1 MLSKINKFFKILDSK
16 DKIKIFFLFLMMV
29 LAVLLEV
36 VSIASILP
44 LTREFF
50 EPTENLFF
58 LKEIKI
64 FSAYDGIYVLIVFF
78 LIIYFFK
85 FIYLFYFY
93 YFQNKFINNLSA
105 KLTTQLFATY
115 LFKSYEFHTQKNSS
129 TLVRNLVTEIK
140 LICSSFIYPI
150 FTIII
155 EVTIIFGILIFLFNY
170 QITISIIM
178 GIIFI
183 ILILTYFLAVKKS
196 FLRWGNQRQHLNS
209 LSLKFSLQ
217 GLNGIKEIMVYSKQ
231 AFFKNVL
238 SKNEHKYANISIL
251 YSTFQQLPRLLFEF
265 IIIFLLV
272 SLMFFLKYQDLP
284 NSQIFEILGV
294 FSLASIRFIPSASRI
309 IGSLQLLRYATPS
322 MDVVLRENMISDKE
336 FENIVKKQKNL
347 EEFSFNDS
355 ITFTDVNF
363 KFENKKETIL
373 KDVSFKLKKNEI
385 IGIYGQSGSGKSTI
399 VDLICGI
406 LKPTSGIIKMDGKN
420 IGDNI
425 FSWRN
430 KFGYVTQS
438 TYLIDDT
445 IKNNIILGD
454 FNNFDASHFENSI
467 KLSQLEN
474 FVKKLPDGV
483 ETNVGERGAMLSGG
497 QIQRIG
503 IARAIYHKSEILIF
517 DESTNSL
524 DVDSEQ
530 KIIDEVHNLKKFKTV
545 IMISHKMSV
554 LKICDKIYELKNK
567 KLKLIN
573 E

>member
-1 MLSKINKFFKILDSK
+1 MLSKINKFFKILDPK
-16 DKIKIFFLFLMMV
+16 DKLKIFFLFLMMV

-58 LKEIKI
+58 LKEIRI
-64 FSAYDGIYVLIVFF
+64 FSAYEGIYVLIVFF

-105 KLTTQLFATY
+105 KLTTQLFTTY
-115 LFKSYEFHTQKNSS
+115 LFKGYEFHTQKNSS
-129 TLVRNLVTEIK
+129 IMVRNLVTEIK
-140 LICSSFIYPI
+140 LICSSFINPI

-155 EVTIIFGILIFLFNY
+155 ETTIIFGILIFLFNY
-170 QITISIIM
+170 QIKISIVM

-183 ILILTYFLAVKKS
+183 VLILTYFLMIKKS

-217 GLNGIKEIMVYSKQ
+217 GLNGIKEIMIYSKQ
-231 AFFKNVL
+231 AFFKSVL
-238 SKNEHKYANISIL
+238 SKNEHEYAKVSIL
-251 YSTFQQLPRLLFEF
+251 YNTFQQLPRLLFEF
-265 IIIFLLV
+265 VIILLLV
-272 SLMFFLKYQDLP
+272 FLMFFLKYQDLP

-336 FENIVKKQKNL
+336 LEKILKKQKNT
-347 EEFSFNDS
+347 EEYSFNDS
-355 ITFTDVNF
+355 IKLTDVNF
-363 KFENKKETIL
+363 KFENKKDIIL
-373 KDVSFKLKKNEI
+373 QDVNFELKKNEI
-385 IGIYGQSGSGKSTI
+385 VGIYGQSGSGKSTI
-399 VDLICGI
+399 IDLICGL
-406 LKPTSGIIKMDGKN
+406 LKPTSGTITMDGKD
-420 IGDNI
+420 IRDNI

-454 FNNFDASHFENSI
+454 FKNDDASQFENSI

-474 FVKKLPDGV
+474 FINKQPDGIQ
-483 ETNVGERGAMLSGG
+483 TNVGERGAMLSGG

-524 DVDSEQ
+524 DVDIEQ
-530 KIIDEVHNLKKFKTV
+530 KIIDEVHNLKKFKTI

>member
-1 MLSKINKFFKILDSK
+1 MLSKINKFYKILDPK
-16 DKIKIFFLFLMMV
+16 DKIKIFFLFLMMI

-64 FSAYDGIYVLIVFF
+64 FSVYEGIYVLIVFF
-78 LIIYFFK
+78 LTIYFFK

-105 KLTTQLFATY
+105 KLTTQLFTTY
-115 LFKSYEFHTQKNSS
+115 LFKGYEFHTQKNSS
-129 TLVRNLVTEIK
+129 IMVRNLVTEIK
-140 LICSSFIYPI
+140 LICSSFINPI

-155 EVTIIFGILIFLFNY
+155 ETTIIFGILIFLFNY
-170 QITISIIM
+170 QIKISIVM

-183 ILILTYFLAVKKS
+183 VLILTYFLMIKKS

-217 GLNGIKEIMVYSKQ
+217 GLNGIKEIMIYSKQ
-231 AFFKNVL
+231 AFFKSVL
-238 SKNEHKYANISIL
+238 SKNEHEYAKVSIL
-251 YSTFQQLPRLLFEF
+251 YNTFQQLPRLLFEF
-265 IIIFLLV
+265 VIILLLV
-272 SLMFFLKYQDLP
+272 FLMFFLKYQDLP

-336 FENIVKKQKNL
+336 LEKILKKQKNT
-347 EEFSFNDS
+347 EEYSFNDS
-355 ITFTDVNF
+355 IKLTDVNF
-363 KFENKKETIL
+363 KFENKKDIIL
-373 KDVSFKLKKNEI
+373 QDVNFELKKNEI
-385 IGIYGQSGSGKSTI
+385 VGIYGQSGSGKSTI
-399 VDLICGI
+399 IDLICGL
-406 LKPTSGIIKMDGKN
+406 LKPTSGTITMDGKD
-420 IGDNI
+420 IRDNI

-454 FNNFDASHFENSI
+454 FKNDDASQFENSI

-474 FVKKLPDGV
+474 FINKQPDGIQ
-483 ETNVGERGAMLSGG
+483 TNVGERGAMLSGG

-524 DVDSEQ
+524 DVDIEQ
-530 KIIDEVHNLKKFKTV
+530 KIIDEVHNLKKFKTI

>member
-1 MLSKINKFFKILDSK
+1 MLSKINKFFKILDPK
-16 DKIKIFFLFLMMV
+16 DKLKIFFLFLMMV

-58 LKEIKI
+58 LKEIRI
-64 FSAYDGIYVLIVFF
+64 FSAYEGIYVLIVFF

-129 TLVRNLVTEIK
+129 ILVRNLVTEIK
-140 LICSSFIYPI
+140 LICSSFINPI

-178 GIIFI
+178 GMIFI
-183 ILILTYFLAVKKS
+183 VLILTYFLTVKKS

-231 AFFKNVL
+231 AFFKSAL
-238 SKNEHKYANISIL
+238 SKNEHEYANVSIL

-322 MDVVLRENMISDKE
+322 MDVVLKENMISDKE
-336 FENIVKKQKNL
+336 FEKIIKKQKNT
-347 EEFSFNDS
+347 EDFSFHNS
-355 ITFTDVNF
+355 INLTDVNF
-363 KFENKKETIL
+363 KFENKKEIIL
-373 KDVSFKLKKNEI
+373 QDVNLEINKNEI
-385 IGIYGQSGSGKSTI
+385 IGIYGQSGTGKSTI
-399 VDLICGI
+399 VDLICGL
-406 LKPTSGIIKMDGKN
+406 LKPTSGTIIMDGKD

-430 KFGYVTQS
+430 KFGYVTQN

-454 FNNFDASHFENSI
+454 IENFDVSRLENSI
-467 KLSQLEN
+467 KLSQLED
-474 FVKKLPDGV
+474 FVKKLPDGI

-503 IARAIYHKSEILIF
+503 IARAIYNKSEILIF

-530 KIIDEVHNLKKFKTV
+530 KIIDEVHNLKKFKTI

-554 LKICDKIYELKNK
+554 LNICDKIYELKNK

>member
-1 MLSKINKFFKILDSK
+1 MNYDSKSMLSKINKFFKILDPK
-16 DKIKIFFLFLMMV
+16 DKLKIFLLFLMMI

-58 LKEIKI
+58 LKEIRI
-64 FSAYDGIYVLIVFF
+64 FSAYEGIYVLIVFF

-93 YFQNKFINNLSA
+93 YFQNKIINNLSA

-129 TLVRNLVTEIK
+129 ILVRNLVTEIK
-140 LICSSFIYPI
+140 LICSSFINPI

-178 GIIFI
+178 GMIFI

-196 FLRWGNQRQHLNS
+196 FLRWGNKRQHLNS

-231 AFFKNVL
+231 AFFKSAL
-238 SKNEHKYANISIL
+238 SKNEHEYANVSIL

-294 FSLASIRFIPSASRI
+294 FSLASIRFIPSASR
-309 IGSLQLLRYATPS
+309 
-322 MDVVLRENMISDKE
+322 
-336 FENIVKKQKNL
+336 
-347 EEFSFNDS
+347 
-355 ITFTDVNF
+355 
-363 KFENKKETIL
+363 
-373 KDVSFKLKKNEI
+373 
-385 IGIYGQSGSGKSTI
+385 
-399 VDLICGI
+399 
-406 LKPTSGIIKMDGKN
+406 
-420 IGDNI
+420 
-425 FSWRN
+425 
-430 KFGYVTQS
+430 
-438 TYLIDDT
+438 
-445 IKNNIILGD
+445 
-454 FNNFDASHFENSI
+454 
-467 KLSQLEN
+467 
-474 FVKKLPDGV
+474 
-483 ETNVGERGAMLSGG
+483 
-497 QIQRIG
+497 
-503 IARAIYHKSEILIF
+503 
-517 DESTNSL
+517 
-524 DVDSEQ
+524 
-530 KIIDEVHNLKKFKTV
+530 
-545 IMISHKMSV
+545 
-554 LKICDKIYELKNK
+554 
-567 KLKLIN
+567 
-573 E
+573 